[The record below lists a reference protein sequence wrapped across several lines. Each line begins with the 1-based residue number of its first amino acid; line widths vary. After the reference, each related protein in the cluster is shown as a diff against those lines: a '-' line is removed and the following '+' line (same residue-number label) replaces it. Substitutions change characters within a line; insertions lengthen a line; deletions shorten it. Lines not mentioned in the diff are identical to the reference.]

1 MLTETIISLPKGN
14 VICCRFWEDDSV
26 VYNQLSGETHLLD
39 GLGAQVFKLISEKA
53 VTRTAL
59 LENINSVF
67 EFEMGS
73 DVAGLLD
80 NLILEY
86 QKLGLVTV
94 TENNPA

>member
-1 MLTETIISLPKGN
+1 MLNDSVISLPKGD
-14 VICCRFWEDDSV
+14 VVCCRFWADESV
-26 VYNQLSGETHLLD
+26 VYNQLSGQTHLID

-59 LENINSVF
+59 LENIDSVF
-67 EFEMGS
+67 EFEIDA
-73 DVAGLLD
+73 DVAELLD

-86 QKLGLVTV
+86 QKLGLVAV

>member
-1 MLTETIISLPKGN
+1 MISLPKGD

-26 VYNQLSGETHLLD
+26 VYNQLSGQTHLID
-39 GLGAQVFKLISEKA
+39 GLGAETFRFVSEKA

-59 LENINSVF
+59 LENIDSVF
-67 EFEMGS
+67 EFEIDT
-73 DVAGLLD
+73 DVADLLD

-86 QKLGLVTV
+86 QKLGLLVV